1 MEGKFEATLQANN
14 VPVDLNPFTEQF
26 IARTVAGAVSSLR
39 GAETFTSVEISVR
52 EGNATVVADGQD
64 VDVTSFPNDII
75 ASTIAGMVSPLKGVE
90 ATDPVTISVKVS

>member
-1 MEGKFEATLQANN
+1 MEGKFEARLEANN
-14 VPVDLNPFTEQF
+14 VPVDLNPFVEQF
-26 IARTVAGAVSSLR
+26 IARAVAGGVSSLR
-39 GAETFTSVEISVR
+39 GAESFNSIELSLR
-52 EGNATVVADGQD
+52 EGNVTVVADGQD

>member
-1 MEGKFEATLQANN
+1 MEGKFEARLEANS

-26 IARTVAGAVSSLR
+26 VARTVAGAVSSLR
-39 GAETFTSVEISVR
+39 GAETFDSLELTLR
-52 EGNATVVADGQD
+52 EGNVTVVVDGQEL
-64 VDVTSFPNDII
+64 DVTSFPNDII